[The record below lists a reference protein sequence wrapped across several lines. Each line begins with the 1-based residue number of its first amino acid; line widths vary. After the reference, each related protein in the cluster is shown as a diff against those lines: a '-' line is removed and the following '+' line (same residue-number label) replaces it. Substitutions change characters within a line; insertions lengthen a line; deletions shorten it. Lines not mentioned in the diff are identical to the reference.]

1 VTPEAML
8 ERAATGT
15 EAFEAAARDAAAH
28 GGLAQPSGL
37 PGWTRAY
44 VVSHVAHNADA
55 LVNLLT
61 WARTGV
67 PTPMYA
73 SAEAR
78 AAQIEADAQ
87 RPDGE
92 LLGELT
98 AACTRFARAAAAIS
112 GDQWLVPVQN
122 FQGQTIPA
130 ATVPSMRV
138 REVWVHAVDLGGAVT
153 LADVPRPV
161 TEFLLDDAVAGFASR
176 PDVPAVV
183 LRATDTTRNWV
194 LGATTSPA
202 EVEVSGA
209 TASLAG
215 YVMGRPVPGPLRAGG
230 GQPVP
235 QLPPWL

>member
-1 VTPEAML
+1 ML
-8 ERAATGT
+8 EQTATGT
-15 EAFEAAARDAAAH
+15 AAFEAAARDAAAR

-37 PGWTRAY
+37 PGWTQAY

-73 SAEAR
+73 SPEAR

-87 RPDGE
+87 RPDGD

-98 AACTRFARAAAAIS
+98 AACTRFARAAGAIS

-153 LADVPRPV
+153 LADVPQPV
-161 TEFLLDDAVAGFASR
+161 TESLLDDAVADFAGR

-202 EVEVSGA
+202 EVEVSGT

-215 YVMGRPVPGPLRAGG
+215 YVMGRPVPGPLRAGD